1 MENFEEGILEPDGSV
16 VSASGALFE
25 PPSPA
30 GAAEY
35 ARRLPIANKFLN
47 PDGSIGTAAQQG
59 ISGGGG
65 CGGNVTSVNG
75 QTGDVILTGAD
86 IAVSATN
93 SEKLDE
99 ALANKADADDFGW
112 G

>member
-1 MENFEEGILEPDGSV
+1 MGEILNPNGSV
-16 VSASGALFE
+16 VSPSGALFE
-25 PPSPA
+25 PPSPE

-65 CGGNVTSVNG
+65 CGGVTSVNG

-86 IAVSATN
+86 IALSPSDTQ
-93 SEKLDE
+93 KLDA
-99 ALANKADADDFGW
+99 ALAGKADADDFGW